1 MSLVSHR
8 FLTKYFRYVGIVH
21 VRAGFQNFPT
31 LVLGPHHERVHRS
44 FDMWL
49 VLTLP
54 LLLSHHFS

>member
-1 MSLVSHR
+1 M
-8 FLTKYFRYVGIVH
+8 H

-31 LVLGPHHERVHRS
+31 FVLGPHHERVHRPL
-44 FDMWL
+44 DMWL